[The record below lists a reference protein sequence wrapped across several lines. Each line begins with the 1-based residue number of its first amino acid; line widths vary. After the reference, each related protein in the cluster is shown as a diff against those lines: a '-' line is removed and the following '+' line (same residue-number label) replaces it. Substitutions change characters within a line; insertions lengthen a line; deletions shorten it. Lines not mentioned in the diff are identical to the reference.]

1 MGLPGAG
8 KSYLSKIL
16 SSLLNARWLNAD
28 QVRKDANDWD
38 FSVEGRKRQA
48 KRMKDLSKKYL
59 KKQHVIA
66 DFVCPTKKTRNEYN
80 PDFLV
85 FMDTIKK
92 GRYGD
97 TNRLF
102 EKPKKYNFRVPF
114 KNAELYAIQI
124 ADKIQTYTW
133 NNKKPTAQML
143 GRWQPWHDG
152 HQALFEKVIKKTG
165 QVNIMVRDV
174 KGVGDNPFDFRAV
187 KKNITRSLKLYKN
200 RIKITLVPNLT
211 NICYGRGVGYKIE
224 EIILPK
230 YIQKISA
237 TKIRKKLKKQG
248 KL

>member
-124 ADKIQTYTW
+124 ADKIKLILGTTKNLQHRCWVDGNPGMMDIKRYL
-133 NNKKPTAQML
+133 KKLSRKQDKL
-143 GRWQPWHDG
+143 ILYW
-152 HQALFEKVIKKTG
+152 
-165 QVNIMVRDV
+165 DV
-174 KGVGDNPFDFRAV
+174 KE
-187 KKNITRSLKLYKN
+187 
-200 RIKITLVPNLT
+200 LV
-211 NICYGRGVGYKIE
+211 
-224 EIILPK
+224 IILL
-230 YIQKISA
+230 ILGL
-237 TKIRKKLKKQG
+237 LKKI
-248 KL
+248 LLDH